1 MSVVVVVV
9 FSSFESLAKS
19 IICFDRFN
27 VELWLIHYIKSEITA
42 KFFYKKTQYS
52 VSYKSF
58 RRKTVSL
65 TAITFMSEYRNKK
78 K

>member
-27 VELWLIHYIKSEITA
+27 VELWLIV
-42 KFFYKKTQYS
+42 
-52 VSYKSF
+52 VSGVFISNLKLLQSF
-58 RRKTVSL
+58 SIRKHSIQSATKVSDEKL
-65 TAITFMSEYRNKK
+65 YH
-78 K
+78 